1 MKVRTAEIL
10 AAVTLAVVS
19 AAIMIKSTRGLS
31 IGWNPETGP
40 GSGVW
45 PFWLSSGM
53 LATSVWTIVRW
64 FRRLTPESRSDEL
77 FMTRQTEQ
85 KVGIT
90 VAALFML
97 LLGTHVI
104 GLYFS
109 IAIFLIF
116 YLRFLGRHSWLL
128 TLVLAT
134 ATPTALFFFFEGA
147 LVIPLP
153 KGYSEPLFY
162 PLYDIIY

>member
-19 AAIMIKSTRGLS
+19 VAIMIKSSRGLS
-31 IGWNPETGP
+31 IGWDPETGP

-53 LATSVWTIVRW
+53 LATSAWTIVRW
-64 FRRLTPESRSDEL
+64 FRRVTPESRSDEL
-77 FMTRQTEQ
+77 FMTRQAEQ
-85 KVGIT
+85 IVGIT
-90 VAALFML
+90 VAALFIL

-109 IAIFLIF
+109 IVIFLIF
-116 YLRFLGRHSWLL
+116 YLRFLGKHTWQL